1 LNLEAETVISGYRIT
16 VLISGPF
23 DNLRIIPRSEPPL
36 PQADVIALMTSGTP
50 PREGITGDSPSQALA
65 QTQAANLSTLLT
77 QPLSSRIG
85 SNVTGR
91 LFGLNR
97 FSIDPLV
104 TGRGTDPTARITVG
118 RRVTRDLSITY
129 STNLA
134 SNQDQVILVE
144 YRASDRLSFVAS
156 RAEDGAFGLDVRLR
170 KRF

>member
-1 LNLEAETVISGYRIT
+1 S
-16 VLISGPF
+16 S
-23 DNLRIIPRSEPPL
+23 
-36 PQADVIALMTSGTP
+36 
-50 PREGITGDSPSQALA
+50 SQALA
-65 QTQAANLSTLLT
+65 QTSVNTIASVIA
-77 QPLSSRIG
+77 QPLSRNIE

-97 FSIDPLV
+97 FSIDPLL

-118 RRVTRDLSITY
+118 RQVTKDLSISY

-144 YRASDRLSFVAS
+144 YRVSDRLSLVAS
-156 RAEDGAFGLDVRLR
+156 RAQTGTFGFDVRLR